1 MSRPGLGASPWGEP
15 ARRPPLIVTTP
26 PDAATSGPAAQAPH
40 RTVPA
45 NPFARVIRRRERIRA
60 AATLAFVAII
70 LGAAAASLLGVVVWA
85 IAALFHH
92 AASG

>member
-1 MSRPGLGASPWGEP
+1 MSGPRRSASPWGEP
-15 ARRPPLIVTTP
+15 ARRPPLSVTSP
-26 PDAATSGPAAQAPH
+26 PDAATNGPAAQPP
-40 RTVPA
+40 RGTFPA
-45 NPFARVIRRRERIRA
+45 NPFARVISRRERIRA

-70 LGAAAASLLGVVVWA
+70 LGAGAAGLLGVAVWA

>member
-1 MSRPGLGASPWGEP
+1 MASKQSPWGEP
-15 ARRPPLIVTTP
+15 ARRPTLIVTSP
-26 PDAATSGPAAQAPH
+26 PDQATSGTPAQPAAQL
-40 RTVPA
+40 V
-45 NPFARVIRRRERIRA
+45 ARNTFPREVSRGERLRA

-70 LGAAAASLLGVVVWA
+70 LGAAAAGLLGVLVWA